1 MPCYRQMYL
10 TAFAILRNRDDA
22 SDVTQDLILSLWQ
35 RHETI
40 PVPDNPAAFCV
51 TMARNHCIDRLRHNS
66 KNYFENIDSLY
77 MMASD
82 MEADTEISL
91 RTTQSCISDIL
102 LRFKE
107 KQRRILILS
116 IFSQLS
122 NDEISVI
129 TGESSDNI
137 RAILSRGRKKIKE
150 YLNNGK

>member
-1 MPCYRQMYL
+1 
-10 TAFAILRNRDDA
+10 
-22 SDVTQDLILSLWQ
+22 
-35 RHETI
+35 
-40 PVPDNPAAFCV
+40 
-51 TMARNHCIDRLRHNS
+51 
-66 KNYFENIDSLY
+66 